1 MMRSLTVQVLLW
13 ACTTTVLLA
22 VPTRGEDQKI
32 TYDEHVKPIFRE
44 HCFTCHNSAN
54 AKSDLALDTY
64 AGVMKGGSSGEVVLA
79 SDPDSSRLWM
89 LVSHQEEPKMPP
101 MQDKLADAKLE
112 LIKSWIIGGA
122 LENAGSTAKKPSK
135 PRIDLASSGGAA
147 RPEGPAILPESLPR
161 QPFFY
166 SPKTRALTALAAS
179 PWAPLVAVAGHKQIV
194 LYHSDSGELLGILP
208 FPEGVPHVLRFS
220 RSGSLLL
227 AGGGRGGQSG
237 KVVVFDVKT
246 GQRVFEVGDEL
257 DVVLAADISEDHRR
271 IALGGPLRVVRI
283 YNTSDGSLVGE
294 IRKHNEW
301 ITAIEFS
308 PDGVLLATG
317 DRNGDLY
324 AWEAETIREYQ
335 TLKGHTAAV
344 TAVSWRADSNILAS
358 SSEDGSVRLWEM
370 ENGQQVKT
378 WTAHGGGCSWVA
390 FAGDGRLVTAG
401 RDKQVKTWDPS
412 GGQQV
417 VFAPFADMALRAVFT
432 HDAARVVAGD
442 WTGQVRAWNVGD
454 GQAAFDLAMNPPTLE
469 MLAQQAEQEAGQA
482 AAEAESAA
490 AEVAA
495 AEQSLAVAD
504 AAFHQAAEALAKA
517 QAAFEKAQADQGAA
531 QSRKAAAEQTAS
543 AKRSAAEAARA
554 KAAAAKQAADAAAD
568 VQTAQSTQ

>member
-344 TAVSWRADSNILAS
+344 TAVSWRPDSNILAS

-378 WTAHGGGCSWVA
+378 WTAHG
-390 FAGDGRLVTAG
+390 
-401 RDKQVKTWDPS
+401 